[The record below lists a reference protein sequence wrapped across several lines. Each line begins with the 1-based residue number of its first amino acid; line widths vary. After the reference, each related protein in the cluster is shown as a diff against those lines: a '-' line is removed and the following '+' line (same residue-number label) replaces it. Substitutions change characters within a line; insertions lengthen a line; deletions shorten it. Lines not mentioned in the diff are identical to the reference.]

1 MLRIDSGFLRVILI
15 LISIFFILEFWL
27 PTTVGIINIGNVF
40 GLGCSIVLLVFAAFN
55 KRVSA
60 LLDKIYACRAGKI
73 TLRVLGIL
81 IVLGAIYCLILS
93 ILMLHSAYRK
103 PKSTPQAVIILGCKV
118 RGTNPTR
125 MLSER
130 IKAAYNAMQ
139 EYPEMIAVVSGGKGN
154 DEDIS
159 EAECMRRELMKKGI
173 AESRILIED
182 QSTSTSEN
190 LRFSH
195 SILEENGITGN
206 IMIATDGYHE
216 MRAQYLA
223 KRENLPDCDPAPAH
237 TTLLMFPTYWV
248 REWFGLTHA
257 FIFGD

>member
-1 MLRIDSGFLRVILI
+1 MLRIDSSFLRVVLI
-15 LISIFFILEFWL
+15 LVSIFFIIEFWL
-27 PTTVGIINIGNVF
+27 PTTVGIVNIGNAF
-40 GLGCSIVLLVFAAFN
+40 GLGCSILLLVYAVFN
-55 KRVSA
+55 MRISA
-60 LLDKIYACRAGKI
+60 LLDRIYACRAGKI
-73 TLRVLGIL
+73 TLRVLGVL
-81 IVLGAIYCLILS
+81 IVLGVIYCLILS

-103 PKSTPQAVIILGCKV
+103 PKSTPRAVIVLGCKV

-130 IKAAYNAMQ
+130 IKAAYDAMQ
-139 EYPEMIAVVSGGKGN
+139 KYPEMVAVVSGGKGH
-154 DEDIS
+154 DEVIS
-159 EAECMRRELMKKGI
+159 EAECMRRELIKKGI
-173 AESRILIED
+173 AESRILTED

-190 LRFSH
+190 LRFSKK
-195 SILEENGITGN
+195 ILEEHGITGN
-206 IMIATDGYHE
+206 VMIATDGYHE

-223 KRENLPDCDPAPAH
+223 KCENLPHCDPAPAH

>member
-1 MLRIDSGFLRVILI
+1 MLRIDSSFLRVFLI
-15 LISIFFILEFWL
+15 LVSIFFIIEFWL
-27 PTTVGIINIGNVF
+27 PTTVGIVNIGNAF
-40 GLGCSIVLLVFAAFN
+40 GLGCSILLLVYALFN
-55 KRVSA
+55 KRISA
-60 LLDKIYACRAGKI
+60 LLDRIYACRAGKI
-73 TLRVLGIL
+73 TLRVLGVL
-81 IVLGAIYCLILS
+81 IVLGVIYCLILS

-103 PKSTPQAVIILGCKV
+103 PKSTPQAVIVLGCKV

-130 IKAAYNAMQ
+130 IKAAYDAMQ
-139 EYPEMIAVVSGGKGN
+139 KYPDMVAVVSGGKGH
-154 DEDIS
+154 DEVIS
-159 EAECMRRELMKKGI
+159 EAECMRRELIKKGI
-173 AESRILIED
+173 AESRILTED

-190 LRFSH
+190 LRFSKK
-195 SILEENGITGN
+195 ILEEHGITGN
-206 IMIATDGYHE
+206 VMIATDGYHE

-223 KRENLPDCDPAPAH
+223 KRETLPHCDPAPAH

>member
-1 MLRIDSGFLRVILI
+1 MLRIDSSFLRVVLI
-15 LISIFFILEFWL
+15 LVSIFFIIEFWL
-27 PTTVGIINIGNVF
+27 PTTVGIVNIGNAF
-40 GLGCSIVLLVFAAFN
+40 GLGCSILLLVYALFN
-55 KRVSA
+55 KRISA
-60 LLDKIYACRAGKI
+60 LLDRIYACRAGKI
-73 TLRVLGIL
+73 TLRVLGVL
-81 IVLGAIYCLILS
+81 IVLGVIYCLILS

-103 PKSTPQAVIILGCKV
+103 PKSTPQAVIVLGCKV

-130 IKAAYNAMQ
+130 IKAAYDAMQ
-139 EYPEMIAVVSGGKGN
+139 KYPDMVAVVSGGKGH
-154 DEDIS
+154 DEVIS
-159 EAECMRRELMKKGI
+159 EAECMRRELIKKGI
-173 AESRILIED
+173 AESRILTED

-190 LRFSH
+190 LRFSKK
-195 SILEENGITGN
+195 ILEEHGITGN
-206 IMIATDGYHE
+206 VMIATDGYHE

-223 KRENLPDCDPAPAH
+223 KRETLPHCDPAPAH